1 MIVNLFE
8 QYLKALTGQD
18 FLFVFISV
26 FIGFVSGFL
35 FERVILKL
43 ISKIL
48 SFIPKKIGDSISH
61 SLKFM
66 PIFWGIILGL
76 YFSLKHIG
84 MGPKMTFAVR
94 EILIVCATLSIGFVI
109 SRFFAARIKYKAQ
122 ESDSV
127 IVSTSIFGNII
138 KVLILFISILVA
150 LRILNVPI
158 GPALTAL
165 GVGGIAVALA
175 LKDTLENFFGGL
187 QIIFSKQ
194 VRIGNYIML
203 TTGEEGFVRDITW
216 RNTSI
221 ETPYNTTLIIPNSK
235 LSSAYVTN
243 CSVPDESTISRIK
256 FIVSAYANV
265 NTVEEI
271 TINIA
276 NKIQDSSIYKSSH
289 EYKPFVHL
297 RDLGQFG
304 QEWWVYLLTDHAENI
319 NRIRHEFLKELIFEL
334 QNQKIELFP
343 VGEDRKYQESRQ
355 PLA

>member
-18 FLFVFISV
+18 FLFVFVSAV
-26 FIGFVSGFL
+26 AGFFVGLL
-35 FERVILKL
+35 FEKVILNL
-43 ISKIL
+43 IGRLL
-48 SFIPKKIGDSISH
+48 SLIPKKIGNSVIH
-61 SLKFM
+61 SLKFL
-66 PIFWGIILGL
+66 PVFWGVILGF

-84 MGPKMTFAVR
+84 MGPKMTFAVK
-94 EILIVCATLSIGFVI
+94 EILIVCSILSIGFML

-138 KVLILFISILVA
+138 KVLILFISVLVA

-203 TTGEEGFVRDITW
+203 ATGEEGYVRDITW

-256 FIVSAYANV
+256 FIVSAYSDVKKIEDISA
-265 NTVEEI
+265 
-271 TINIA
+271 NIA
-276 NKIQDSSIYKSSH
+276 DKIQKDSVYSSNH
-289 EYKPFVHL
+289 EYKPFIHL

-319 NRIRHEFLKELIFEL
+319 NRIRHEFLKDLIVEL
-334 QNQKIELFP
+334 QNQKIQLFP
-343 VGEDRKYQESRQ
+343 VSEDRLYQESRQ
-355 PLA
+355 LNP